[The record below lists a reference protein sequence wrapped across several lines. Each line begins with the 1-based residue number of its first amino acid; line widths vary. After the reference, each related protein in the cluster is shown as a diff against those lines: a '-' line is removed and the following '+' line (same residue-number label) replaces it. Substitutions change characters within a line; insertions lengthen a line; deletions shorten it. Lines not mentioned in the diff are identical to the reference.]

1 MKSWFFAVVFLCS
14 AAFAQQDGVDVKKS
28 RLLLLPKSRVEA
40 TSAQQY
46 NLLMRSAAQKG
57 ALNSDRR
64 QLERLKT
71 IARRLIVHTARFDPD
86 AARWRWEVNLI
97 QSPTVNAFCMP
108 GGKIAFFSGLID
120 SLRLDDDEIAII
132 MGHEMSHALLEHGR
146 ARMSEQVLKAAGV
159 NIAAALLNLSNVSA
173 SLLAQTADLAVTLP
187 YARSQETD
195 ADLAGIEIAARAG
208 YDPRA
213 AVSVWQKM
221 SRLSGTRGQPPQF
234 LSTHPANAARI
245 WNIEAQLP
253 RVMPMYETARRAQAA
268 DAGTGSS
275 K

>member
-1 MKSWFFAVVFLCS
+1 MRRILLLLLFACS
-14 AAFAQQDGVDVKKS
+14 GAFAQHEGVDVKKS

-46 NLLMRSAAQKG
+46 NQLMRGAAQKG
-57 ALNSDRR
+57 ALNADRR
-64 QLERLKT
+64 QLERLKA
-71 IARRLIVHTARFDPD
+71 IARRLIPHTARFDPD

-173 SLLAQTADLAVTLP
+173 SLLAQAADLALTLP

-213 AVSVWQKM
+213 ALSVWQKM
-221 SRLSGTRGQPPQF
+221 SKLSGTRGQPPQF
-234 LSTHPANAARI
+234 LSTHPAHAARI
-245 WNIEAQLP
+245 QNIEAQLP
-253 RVMPMYETARRAQAA
+253 RVMPLYQTARRAQAA
-268 DAGTGSS
+268 EAGTGSS